1 MGFTFDES
9 HKSGAW
15 FRGSDITPSQG
26 LLSPFSS
33 IILQLPSAIG
43 PKSSLNTSG
52 LFHLR
57 IWRRNMPFLMTDDSD
72 RPNGLEFHIAVIN
85 RTKSCSFSHL
95 FLYSKSHL
103 RCLASSIFASKPSFF
118 IIIQHRSRAS
128 SNSAIEVV

>member
-33 IILQLPSAIG
+33 TILQIPSAIG
-43 PKSSLNTSG
+43 PISTIKY
-52 LFHLR
+52 LFRLR

-72 RPNGLEFHIAVIN
+72 RPNGLEFDVAVIN
-85 RTKSCSFSHL
+85 RTKSCPFSHL
-95 FLYSKSHL
+95 FLSSKSHL

-118 IIIQHRSRAS
+118 ITIQQRSRAS
-128 SNSAIEVV
+128 SNLAS